1 MAMHQE
7 TWAESEAEL
16 CGSVFQAT
24 VADSRGVQLWS
35 QDDSQEMAAKRAFGF
50 IAFLLLPEP
59 GLDEA
64 IEELREV
71 WQFHSER
78 AVLGPPE
85 CLHAEIGQGRIV
97 ESVERPLLAIED

>member
-1 MAMHQE
+1 MTVHQE
-7 TWAESEAEL
+7 TWAESEPDL
-16 CGSVFQAT
+16 CRSVFQAT

-35 QDDSQEMAAKRAFGF
+35 QDDSEEIAAKRAFGF

-64 IEELREV
+64 IDELREV

-78 AVLGPPE
+78 AALGPPE
-85 CLHAEIGQGRIV
+85 SFHAEIGQGRIV